1 MFFRICKITGQ
12 ADIHP
17 FITVLVIS
25 FMKQAPNVFSSFKSF
40 PTQAFLAN
48 TLFNS
53 QLHALS
59 TGLMCTRHIH
69 SHSHT
74 RTRSFTFNLAQID
87 IVTRSVIHS
96 LSLTCSHTRTRT
108 LMLIQTH
115 TPLLMLTH
123 PRTHT
128 HTHARTVL

>member
-59 TGLMCTRHIH
+59 TGLMYTRHIH

-96 LSLTCSHTRTRT
+96 LSLSHA
-108 LMLIQTH
+108 
-115 TPLLMLTH
+115 LTH
-123 PRTHT
+123 A
-128 HTHARTVL
+128 HALSC